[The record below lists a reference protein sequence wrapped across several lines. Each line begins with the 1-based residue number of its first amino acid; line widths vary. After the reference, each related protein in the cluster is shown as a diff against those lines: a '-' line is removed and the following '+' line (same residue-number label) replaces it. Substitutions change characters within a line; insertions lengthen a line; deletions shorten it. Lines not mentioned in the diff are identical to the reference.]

1 MQSTNN
7 LNVTEISPLTP
18 PHEIKQE
25 LPMTEKAN
33 AVVVSA
39 RQTIRHILDRED
51 HRLFA
56 VVGPCSIHDPK
67 AAMEYAERLKRLHD
81 ELKDRIYIIMRV
93 YFEKPRTTIGWKGLI
108 NDPDLNGTHQVEKG
122 LRLAR
127 KILLDINELGL
138 PAATETLDPIT
149 PQYIAELLSWSAIGA
164 RTTESQ
170 THREMTSGLS
180 MPVGFKNGTDGGLEI
195 AVNAI
200 QSASEPHHF
209 LGINGEG
216 LASVVKTTGNRYC
229 HIVLRGGKHGPN
241 FDALSIQDT
250 EEILSKHGVRPAI
263 MVDCSHGNSNKRPE
277 KQEIVLR
284 DIVRQIVDGN
294 QSIVGTMIESHLHG
308 GNQKISPEMQYG
320 VSITDKCLD
329 WESTERAL
337 RDAYEHLGNL
347 QYLTNC

>member
-1 MQSTNN
+1 MAITED
-7 LNVTEISPLTP
+7 LNVASNEALITPEQLKDEMPLIGGSL
-18 PHEIKQE
+18 ESV
-25 LPMTEKAN
+25 N
-33 AVVVSA
+33 SA
-39 RQTIRHILDRED
+39 RNTIFSILDRKD
-51 HRLFA
+51 ARMFV
-56 VVGPCSIHDPK
+56 VVGACSIHDTG
-67 AAMEYAERLKRLHD
+67 AAIDYAKRLKNLAD
-81 ELKDRIYIIMRV
+81 QVAEKLFIVMRV
-93 YFEKPRTTIGWKGLI
+93 YFEKPRTTVGWKGLI

-149 PQYIAELLSWSAIGA
+149 PQYIADLLAWSAIGA

-180 MPVGFKNGTDGGLEI
+180 MPVGFKNGTDGSLDI

-200 QSASEPHHF
+200 QSAAHPHHF
-209 LGINGEG
+209 LGINHEG
-216 LASVVKTTGNRYC
+216 RASVVNTKGNTYC

-241 FDALSIQDT
+241 FDALSIEDT
-250 EEILSKHGVRPAI
+250 EDQLRKEGVKPTI

-284 DIVRQIVDGN
+284 DIVRQVVDGN
-294 QSIVGTMIESHLHG
+294 QSIVGTMIESHLHL
-308 GNQKISPEMQYG
+308 GNQPISDEMQYG

-329 WESTERAL
+329 WENTERILREAYEQLGSLKSSTE
-337 RDAYEHLGNL
+337 
-347 QYLTNC
+347 C